1 MSGVKRLEVAEITKS
16 GAKGK
21 ELIGKLGSMDSVVP
35 PGIKTKAA
43 QNTKDKK
50 KK

>member
-1 MSGVKRLEVAEITKS
+1 MSGNRRLEVAEITKS

-21 ELIGKLGSMDSVVP
+21 ELVSALGKMDSVNP
-35 PGIKTKAA
+35 PQIKTKEVS
-43 QNTKDKK
+43 KK